1 MLEIQASDQMYILWF
16 FFSYSLAGLLKRISI
31 SLCMYHRMQVEA
43 RGHLAGFTSLLH
55 DMNVSFSGLAASDFS

>member
-1 MLEIQASDQMYILWF
+1 MLEIQASDQMYILWV
-16 FFSYSLAGLLKRISI
+16 FSYSLAGLLKRISI